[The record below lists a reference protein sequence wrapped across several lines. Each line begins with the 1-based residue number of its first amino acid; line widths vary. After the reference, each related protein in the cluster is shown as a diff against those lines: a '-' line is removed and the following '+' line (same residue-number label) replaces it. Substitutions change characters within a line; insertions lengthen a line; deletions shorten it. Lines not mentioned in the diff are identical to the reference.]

1 MADSTRTRTEYDT
14 VGQTESRSA
23 AGPDKHVHHGRT
35 TAAWVGS
42 LVAML
47 ATIMGGIGVMM
58 QNWVLFWVA
67 VAVLVV
73 GLILTKILQVAGHG
87 AR

>member
-1 MADSTRTRTEYDT
+1 MADTTQTRDT
-14 VGQTESRSA
+14 TGDTESRSA

-35 TAAWVGS
+35 TAAWTGS
-42 LVAML
+42 LIAML

-58 QNWVLFWVA
+58 QNWVLFWAA
-67 VAVLVV
+67 VGVMVIGLVLAKV
-73 GLILTKILQVAGHG
+73 LQATGHG

>member
-1 MADSTRTRTEYDT
+1 MADSTRTRVESDT
-14 VGQTESRSA
+14 VGETESRSA

-35 TAAWVGS
+35 AAAWSGS
-42 LVAML
+42 LLAML

-58 QNWVLFWVA
+58 QNWVVFWVA
-67 VAVLVV
+67 VAVLLV
-73 GLILTKILQVAGHG
+73 GLVVAKVLQATGHG

>member
-1 MADSTRTRTEYDT
+1 MADSTRTRVEADT
-14 VGQTESRSA
+14 VGQTDSGSA
-23 AGPDKHVHHGRT
+23 SGSDKHVHHGRT
-35 TAAWVGS
+35 AAAWVGS
-42 LVAML
+42 LLAML

-67 VAVLVV
+67 VAVLIV
-73 GLILTKILQVAGHG
+73 GLVVAKVLQATGHG

>member
-1 MADSTRTRTEYDT
+1 MADSTRTRTESDT
-14 VGQTESRSA
+14 VGETESRSA

-35 TAAWVGS
+35 AAAWVGS
-42 LVAML
+42 LIAMV

-67 VAVLVV
+67 IAVMAVGVVAAKVLQA
-73 GLILTKILQVAGHG
+73 TGHG

>member
-1 MADSTRTRTEYDT
+1 MADSTRTRVEGDT
-14 VGQTESRSA
+14 VGETESRSA
-23 AGPDKHVHHGRT
+23 AGGDKHVHHGRT
-35 TAAWVGS
+35 TAAWTGS
-42 LVAML
+42 LIAML

-67 VAVLVV
+67 VAVMVV
-73 GLILTKILQVAGHG
+73 GLILVKVLQVLGHG